1 MLTTKHAS
9 IALLTAAAALTLVL
23 LGGALAD
30 ADDLGF
36 FGEAIFDRLD
46 TNHDGVISPDEALA
60 ARGRLFDSIDA
71 DHDGII
77 TAAEFEAAK
86 ASAEKRRARRLATLA
101 GLRAEMPTPSQR
113 VAELDQNHDGKVTR
127 EEFIAGHSWFDL
139 IGKSGGGISKEDFA
153 KFLDGTH

>member
-23 LGGALAD
+23 LGGALAH

-86 ASAEKRRARRLATLA
+86 ASARSAGRGGSPRSQGSAPRCRRQASASPSSIKTTTAKSLARGSSPDIPGST
-101 GLRAEMPTPSQR
+101 
-113 VAELDQNHDGKVTR
+113 
-127 EEFIAGHSWFDL
+127 
-139 IGKSGGGISKEDFA
+139 
-153 KFLDGTH
+153 